1 MTFFAW
7 LVLGLVGGLLG
18 HRFIGARNGG
28 VVVDAALGVV
38 GAVVCGYVGTLIGV
52 RGVSGLD
59 FTSLLSVIVA
69 AIGALA
75 VVAVY
80 RSVAARA

>member
-7 LVLGLVGGLLG
+7 LVLGLAAGLLG
-18 HRFIGARNGG
+18 NRVIGARDGG
-28 VVVDAALGVV
+28 MAVDATLGVI
-38 GAVVCGYVGTLIGV
+38 GAVVCGYVGMLIGV
-52 RGVSGLD
+52 GGVSGLN
-59 FTSLLSVIVA
+59 FPSLLSVIIA

-75 VVAVY
+75 VVAIY

>member
-7 LVLGLVGGLLG
+7 LVLGLAAGLLG
-18 HRFIGARNGG
+18 NRVIGARDVGMAI
-28 VVVDAALGVV
+28 DATLGVMV
-38 GAVVCGYVGTLIGV
+38 AVACGYVGMLVGI
-52 RGVSGLD
+52 RGVSGLNLP
-59 FTSLLSVIVA
+59 SLLSVVVA

-75 VVAVY
+75 VVAIY

>member
-7 LVLGLVGGLLG
+7 LVLGLAAGLLG
-18 HRFIGARNGG
+18 NRFIGGRKEGMAM
-28 VVVDAALGVV
+28 DAALGVI
-38 GAVVCGYVGTLIGV
+38 GAVVCGYIGTLVGI
-52 RGVSGLD
+52 RGVSGLNLH
-59 FTSLLSVIVA
+59 SLLSVIVA

>member
-1 MTFFAW
+1 
-7 LVLGLVGGLLG
+7 
-18 HRFIGARNGG
+18 
-28 VVVDAALGVV
+28 VDAALGVV

>member
-7 LVLGLVGGLLG
+7 LVLGLAAGLLG
-18 HRFIGARNGG
+18 NRVIGPRDEGLA
-28 VVVDAALGVV
+28 VDATLGVI
-38 GAVVCGYVGTLIGV
+38 GAVVCGYVGVLVGV
-52 RGVSGLD
+52 GGVSGLN
-59 FTSLLSVIVA
+59 FPSLLSVIVA

-75 VVAVY
+75 VVAIY

>member
-7 LVLGLVGGLLG
+7 LVLGLAAGLLG
-18 HRFIGARNGG
+18 NRVIGARDGG
-28 VVVDAALGVV
+28 VAIDATLGVI
-38 GAVVCGYVGTLIGV
+38 GAVVCGYVGVLVGIG
-52 RGVSGLD
+52 GVSGLNL
-59 FTSLLSVIVA
+59 TSLFSAIVA

-75 VVAVY
+75 VVALH

>member
-7 LVLGLVGGLLG
+7 LVLGLAAGLLG
-18 HRFIGARNGG
+18 NRLIGARDGG
-28 VVVDAALGVV
+28 MAIDATLGVI
-38 GAVVCGYVGTLIGV
+38 GAVVCGSVGVLVGIG
-52 RGVSGLD
+52 GVSGLN
-59 FTSLLSVIVA
+59 FPSLLSVIVA

-75 VVAVY
+75 VVAIH

>member
-7 LVLGLVGGLLG
+7 LVLGLAAGLLG
-18 HRFIGARNGG
+18 HRVIGARDGG
-28 VVVDAALGVV
+28 VAIDATLGVI
-38 GAVVCGYVGTLIGV
+38 GAIVCGYVGVLVGIG
-52 RGVSGLD
+52 GVSGLNLP
-59 FTSLLSVIVA
+59 SLLSVIVA

-75 VVAVY
+75 VVAIY